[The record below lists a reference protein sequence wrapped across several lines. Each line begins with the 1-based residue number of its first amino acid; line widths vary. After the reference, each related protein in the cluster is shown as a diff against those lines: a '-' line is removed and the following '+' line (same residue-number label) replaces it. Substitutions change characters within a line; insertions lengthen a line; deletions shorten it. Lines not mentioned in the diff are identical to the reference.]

1 MSLADG
7 RARSSLALYPGPP
20 FTSADNLAVQVLT
33 SAVLDAVLRVAGVAA
48 KTTPS
53 GGAILAK
60 PRNLPFASLGS
71 LFAGRDEDLADLH
84 TTLLGAKGWG

>member
-1 MSLADG
+1 
-7 RARSSLALYPGPP
+7 
-20 FTSADNLAVQVLT
+20 VQVLT
-33 SAVLDAVLRVAGVAA
+33 SAVLDAVLSVAGLAA
-48 KTTPS
+48 KKTPS

-60 PRNLPFASLGS
+60 PRNLPFASLGG